1 MAQPTDAN
9 YHAIPAGERWF
20 TDAALGSAP
29 RQETTRTVLEPA
41 REIPVHD
48 ETDVLVVGGGPA
60 GCAAAAAARRAGA
73 RVTLLERYNHLG
85 GLSTGGLVIWID
97 RMTDWNGTQVI
108 AGVGQ
113 ELLDRLPRDAV
124 AGAPPAEWGS
134 TDGERVEHWRQR
146 LGAFRG
152 TVTWSPVID
161 PEWLKYVSAELMTE
175 LGVHLI
181 LHSWV
186 VATLV
191 DDQRVHG
198 VVFESK
204 QGRRAVLAKVVVDAS
219 GDLDVCAQAGSPYQS
234 DLEGEAGT
242 VAHCLN
248 TAFTWAGVDVA
259 RWLSFRSDPD
269 AFSRFTNQAKGDL
282 GFAEMPFVGWR
293 DDVVVFMGPRL
304 AGYSGLQVEDLTRV
318 ELDSRRRMMAHLA
331 FFRSH
336 APGFEHAWALLSGS
350 QVGVRHTRRLI
361 GQHALVSNEWMEG
374 IRHDDEIGVSPSPSQ
389 AFANVSIPYGA
400 LVPANLDNVLVGG
413 RHIAT
418 DPQSQAFMREIPQCW
433 MTGQAA
439 GAAAA
444 LAADSGSAA
453 RDLAVGS
460 LQQELRRQGVYLS
473 VPERTS
479 YAAQRR

>member
-1 MAQPTDAN
+1 MAQASDAN
-9 YHAIPAGERWF
+9 YHAIPTGERWF
-20 TDAALGSAP
+20 TEAALGSGP
-29 RQETTRTVLEPA
+29 RQESTRTIVEPA
-41 REIPVHD
+41 RELPVHD

-73 RVTLLERYNHLG
+73 RVTLIERYNHLG

-113 ELLDRLPRDAV
+113 ELLDRLPRDAI

-134 TDGERVEHWRQR
+134 TEPGRVTHWRQR

-152 TVTWSPVID
+152 TVTWSPMID
-161 PEWLKYVSAELMTE
+161 PEWLKYVSAELITD

-186 VATLV
+186 VAALV
-191 DDQRVHG
+191 DGRQVKG
-198 VVFESK
+198 VVIESK

-234 DLEGEAGT
+234 DLEGEGGT

-248 TAFTWAGVDVA
+248 TAFMWAGVDFV
-259 RWLSFRSDPD
+259 RWLAFRGDAD
-269 AFSRFTNQAKGDL
+269 AFSRFTNQANADL
-282 GFAEMPFVGWR
+282 GFVEMPFVGWR

-318 ELDSRRRMMAHLA
+318 ELDSHRRMMAHLA
-331 FFRSH
+331 FFRAH
-336 APGFEHAWALLSGS
+336 APGFEKAWPMLSGP

-361 GQHALVSNEWMEG
+361 GLHPLVAEEWMG
-374 IRHDDEIGVSPSPSQ
+374 GARHDDEVGVSPSPSQ
-389 AFANVSIPYGA
+389 AFANVSVPYGA
-400 LVPANLDNVLVGG
+400 LVPASLDNVVVGG
-413 RHIAT
+413 RHVAT
-418 DPQSQAFMREIPQCW
+418 DPQTQSFMREIPQCW

-444 LAADSGSAA
+444 LTAASDAAA
-453 RDLAVGS
+453 RDIDVGQ
-460 LQQELRRQGVYLS
+460 LQQELRRQGVYLQQE
-473 VPERTS
+473 ERVGTTGS
-479 YAAQRR
+479 